1 MVTYAKDLAAGE
13 LPLTV
18 AFAEEATVQE
28 EQLAGLPHYT
38 TYTTE
43 SGSSRSM
50 DDGPIKDEE

>member
-1 MVTYAKDLAAGE
+1 VIYAKDQAEGD

-18 AFAEEATVQE
+18 AFAEEARAQAE
-28 EQLAGLPHYT
+28 HSGPLPHYT

-43 SGSSRSM
+43 SGSNRSM